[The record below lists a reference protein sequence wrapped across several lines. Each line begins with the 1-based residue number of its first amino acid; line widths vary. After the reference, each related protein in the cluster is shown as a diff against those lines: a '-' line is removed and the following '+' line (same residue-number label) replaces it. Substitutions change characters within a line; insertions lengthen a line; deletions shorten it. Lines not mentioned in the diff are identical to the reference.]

1 MWVVPKTIAYFLKQH
16 ESILEFSIFVAGQAH
31 VKQDLDRALS
41 SHIRYVFVGIWDWRL
56 DKILNPNLLWSVLD
70 SLSCNL
76 QKF

>member
-41 SHIRYVFVGIWDWRL
+41 SHIRYVFVGVRDWWL
-56 DKILNPNLLWSVLD
+56 DKILNPNLLKSVLD